1 MSRHASTF
9 ANQKKQQGELP
20 SSALPKNSHKEIP
33 ASLACK
39 PTISCYFVSA
49 VGRLLEL
56 LLMDQRLDEGHLD
69 GQMFIGEL
77 LGAEGTG

>member
-1 MSRHASTF
+1 MQAHLRT
-9 ANQKKQQGELP
+9 KKSQQGELP

-49 VGRLLEL
+49 VGRLLQL
-56 LLMDQRLDEGHLD
+56 LLIHQHLDEGHFD
-69 GQMFIGEL
+69 CQMFIGEL
-77 LGAEGTG
+77 LGAEGTVAK